1 MKQVLHFAFVFIQ
14 SFKLLVATAY
24 NCFWKGG
31 DSFQKKKG
39 LSGVSDLKS
48 RLPYRSVQ
56 TL

>member
-1 MKQVLHFAFVFIQ
+1 MNQVLHFECVFIQ

-24 NCFWKGG
+24 YCFWKGG

-39 LSGVSDLKS
+39 ISDLKS
-48 RLPYRSVQ
+48 RLPYRRVQ

>member
-1 MKQVLHFAFVFIQ
+1 MKYIYVFIQ

-24 NCFWKGG
+24 YCFWKGG
-31 DSFQKKKG
+31 VSFQNKKG
-39 LSGVSDLKS
+39 LCISDLKS